1 MMVFRYLAAVSIL
14 TGCAITRPPL
24 DFERTVIEN
33 EAEAYEVVSATFFA
47 KFIATELANQC
58 PTVAFNFL
66 KAERYEQAVMTE
78 VETWIGDDPARLK
91 AMEDRFGR
99 QGEDGFALGVGVM
112 VDTAANL
119 TGYVARRGIDIF
131 TPEGACQA
139 ARQEMASR
147 SLIGSF
153 LLDELGPG
161 PVSRG

>member
-1 MMVFRYLAAVSIL
+1 MVVFRYLAAVSIL

-47 KFIATELANQC
+47 KSMAIQLADEC

-91 AMEDRFGR
+91 AMEDQFGR
-99 QGEDGFALGVGVM
+99 RSGDDFALGGGVM
-112 VDTAANL
+112 FDTVANV

-131 TPEGACQA
+131 TPEGACEA
-139 ARQEMASR
+139 ARQEIASR